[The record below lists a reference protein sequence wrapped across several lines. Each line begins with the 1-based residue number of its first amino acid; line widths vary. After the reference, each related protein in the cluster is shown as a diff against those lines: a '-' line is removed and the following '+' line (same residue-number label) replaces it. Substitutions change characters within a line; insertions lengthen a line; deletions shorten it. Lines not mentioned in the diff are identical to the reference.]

1 MVLWTFALGLWW
13 GREGWFMK
21 APASIVHHHSKHSLS
36 TVYSST
42 LSKAYRGR
50 TTWLRF
56 GMSMSHLKREEALWR
71 VILRISEK
79 ESLSSPSTMNVVSFG
94 KSIPNSNSSKPLWRK
109 SLVQINS
116 LPQNT
121 LPPRRME
128 VSSGKSIPHFTL
140 RDSPLMNNEPEQ
152 KLEP

>member
-13 GREGWFMK
+13 GREGWFMNT
-21 APASIVHHHSKHSLS
+21 PASIVHHHSKHSLS
-36 TVYSST
+36 TVHSFT

-50 TTWLRF
+50 TTRVRF
-56 GMSMSHLKREEALWR
+56 GMSMSHLEREEALWKTT
-71 VILRISEK
+71 LRTSEK
-79 ESLSSPSTMNVVSFG
+79 DSLPSPSAMNVVSFG

-140 RDSPLMNNEPEQ
+140 RDSPLIINEPEQ
-152 KLEP
+152 KL